1 MTEPYVSYISPVRR
15 VRWIMVIS
23 DNVKTQ
29 FSIRASTKDELDRY
43 KVKFKEDILKLRA
56 RTKRFVSNDDVIVF
70 LIEHSKK
77 KI

>member
-1 MTEPYVSYISPVRR
+1 
-15 VRWIMVIS
+15 MVLS
-23 DNVKTQ
+23 DDVKTQ
-29 FSIRASTKDELDRY
+29 FSIRASTKDELDKY

-70 LIEHSKK
+70 LLVHSKK

>member
-1 MTEPYVSYISPVRR
+1 
-15 VRWIMVIS
+15 MVIS

>member
-1 MTEPYVSYISPVRR
+1 
-15 VRWIMVIS
+15 MVVKDS
-23 DNVKTQ
+23 VKTQ
-29 FSIRASTKDELDRY
+29 FSIRAVTKDELDKY

-70 LIEHSKK
+70 LLANCKK